1 MSSRVAKS
9 LRLLASLL
17 SVVLLV
23 AVIAAGWF
31 YFKLRASRPQL
42 DGAARIAGLA
52 AGVTIE
58 RDALG
63 VPTIRGGNRLD
74 VARALGWLHAQER
87 FFQMDLQRRRAA
99 GELAELIGA
108 SALPLDKETRLHGFR
123 ALARAAL
130 ERATPAERALV
141 EAYTVGVNAGLSALG
156 EKPFEYLILRTPPAP
171 WRPEDCGLMG
181 FAMTLDLQGGVVAE
195 ERLLATLK
203 DTLGGEALAFFA
215 PVAGPRDAAIDG
227 TTAPVPAIPSA
238 QAINLRRPKAAPIE
252 VTSFVPDRG
261 EVAYPGSNSFALAG
275 AHTANGA
282 GLLANDMHLRLGVPN
297 IWYRAVFVWPEA
309 GGERRVAG
317 VTLPGVPSMIA
328 GSNGRVAWGFTNSYT
343 DASDLIVV
351 QTGISPEIY
360 RAPNV
365 DPLPQIEVRHE
376 VIAVKGQAPVGMDY
390 RWTMWGPVVGAD
402 EKGRPIAQ
410 RWVAHDPDASNFGLW
425 AMETVDNT
433 AAALAVAH
441 RAGMTP
447 LNILVADTTGEIAW
461 TIAGRLPKRVGY
473 DGRVPS
479 IWTFGDRRW
488 DGLIAPDDM
497 PVVRGNA
504 TGGRLWT
511 ANNRVVGGAARA
523 LLGDSGYNDAMRA
536 AQIRDDLAPLEKAQP
551 KDLLAVQLDDRAL
564 ALGRWRELLLS
575 ALTPAATAE
584 KKERAELRRLVEGW
598 DARASVESVGYRL
611 VRTWR
616 GAMAKRAFDPI
627 FASCVE
633 ADPTFNWARL
643 SYEEPLWAMLA
654 TKPIHLLSPRETS
667 WETLLVAAADDVIA
681 SLEKTGTPLASA
693 TWGRRNTVKIQHPL
707 ARVLP
712 AWLTGWLNMPEDELP
727 GDSNMPRVQGL
738 SLGAS
743 ERFVVSPGHEAEGI
757 FHMPGGQSGHPLSP
771 FYRAGHAAWVG
782 GEPTPFLPGETEHT
796 VTLSP

>member
-1 MSSRVAKS
+1 MTSRVAKS

-17 SVVLLV
+17 SVVLLL

-42 DGAARIAGLA
+42 DGAAHIAGLG

-63 VPTIRGGNRLD
+63 VPTIRGANRLD
-74 VARALGWLHAQER
+74 VARVLGWLHAQER

-99 GELAELIGA
+99 GELAELIGVA
-108 SALPLDKETRLHGFR
+108 ALPLDKETRIHGFR
-123 ALARAAL
+123 ALARVAL
-130 ERATPAERALV
+130 ERATPAERALA
-141 EAYTVGVNAGLSALG
+141 EAYTAGVNAGLGALG
-156 EKPFEYLILRTPPAP
+156 EKPFEYILLRTPPAP

-181 FAMTLDLQGGVVAE
+181 FAMTLDLQNDVVGG
-195 ERLLATLK
+195 ERMLATLK

-227 TTAPVPAIPSA
+227 STAPLPAIPSM
-238 QAINLRRPKAAPIE
+238 QAINLRRPQAAPIE
-252 VTSFVPDRG
+252 ITSFVADRA
-261 EVAYPGSNSFALAG
+261 EVEYPGSNSFALAG

-282 GLLANDMHLRLGVPN
+282 GLLANDMHLRHGVPN
-297 IWYRAVFVWPEA
+297 IWYRAVLAWPEA
-309 GGERRVAG
+309 SGERRVAG
-317 VTLPGVPSMIA
+317 VTLPGVPFVIA
-328 GSNGRVAWGFTNSYT
+328 GSNGRVAWGFTNSYA

-351 QTGISPEIY
+351 QTSVSPEIY

-376 VIAVKGQAPVGMDY
+376 TIAVKGQASVAMDY
-390 RWTMWGPVVGAD
+390 RWTMWGPIVGAD
-402 EKGRPIAQ
+402 EQGHPLAQ
-410 RWVAHDPDASNFGLW
+410 RWVAHDAEALNFGLW

-441 RAGMTP
+441 RAGITP
-447 LNILVADTTGEIAW
+447 QNFLVADTAGEIAW

-473 DGRVPS
+473 DGRMPS

-488 DGLIAPDDM
+488 DGLIASAEM
-497 PVVRGNA
+497 PVVRGN
-504 TGGRLWT
+504 TTDGRLWT
-511 ANNRVVGGAARA
+511 ANNRIVGGAARA
-523 LLGDSGYNDAMRA
+523 LLGDGGYNEAMRA
-536 AQIRDDLAPLEKAQP
+536 AQIRDGLRPLEKAEP

-575 ALTPAATAE
+575 ALTPAAIAE
-584 KKERAELRRLVEGW
+584 KKERAEFRRLVEGW

-616 GAMAKRAFDPI
+616 GAVVKRVLDPI
-627 FASCVE
+627 FAPCVE
-633 ADPTFNWARL
+633 ADRTFNWARL
-643 SYEEPLWAMLA
+643 PYEEPVWALLA
-654 TKPIHLLSPRETS
+654 AKPMHLLNPRETS

-681 SLEKTGTPLASA
+681 SLEKTGTPLARA
-693 TWGRRNTVKIQHPL
+693 TWGRRNTAKIQHPL

-712 AWLTGWLNMPEDELP
+712 TWLTGWLSMPADELP
-727 GDSNMPRVQGL
+727 GDSNMPRVQGV
-738 SLGAS
+738 SNGAS

-771 FYRAGHAAWVG
+771 FYRAGHAAWVR
-782 GEPTPFLPGETEHT
+782 GEPTPFLPGKTEYT
-796 VTLSP
+796 ITLQP

>member
-17 SVVLLV
+17 SVVLLL

-42 DGAARIAGLA
+42 DGAAHIAGLA
-52 AGVTIE
+52 AGATIE

-74 VARALGWLHAQER
+74 VARALGWVHAQER

-108 SALPLDKETRLHGFR
+108 AALPLDKETRLHGFR
-123 ALARAAL
+123 ALARAAM
-130 ERATPAERALV
+130 ERATPAERALAD
-141 EAYTVGVNAGLSALG
+141 AYTAGVNAGLGALG
-156 EKPFEYLILRTPPAP
+156 EKPFEYIMLRTSPAP
-171 WRPEDCGLMG
+171 WRAEDCGLMG
-181 FAMTLDLQGGVVAE
+181 FAMTLDLQSDVVGG
-195 ERLLATLK
+195 ERMLATLK

-215 PVAGPRDAAIDG
+215 PVAGPRDAVIDG
-227 TTAPVPAIPSA
+227 STAPLPAIPSV
-238 QAINLRRPKAAPIE
+238 QAINLRKPQALPVEI
-252 VTSFVPDRG
+252 TSFVADRA
-261 EVAYPGSNSFALAG
+261 EVEYPGSNSFALAG

-297 IWYRAVFVWPEA
+297 IWYRAVLVWPEA
-309 GGERRVAG
+309 AGERRVAG
-317 VTLPGVPSMIA
+317 VTLPGVPFVIA

-351 QTGISPEIY
+351 QTSVSPEIY

-376 VIAVKGQAPVGMDY
+376 TIIVKGQAPVTMDY
-390 RWTMWGPVVGAD
+390 RWTIWGPIVGAD
-402 EKGRPIAQ
+402 DKGHPIAQ
-410 RWVAHDPDASNFGLW
+410 RWVAHDPEALNFGLW
-425 AMETVDNT
+425 AMESVDNT

-441 RAGMTP
+441 RAGITP
-447 LNILVADTTGEIAW
+447 QNILVADTAGEIAW

-488 DGLIAPDDM
+488 DGLIAPDDI
-497 PVVRGNA
+497 PVVRGTA
-504 TGGRLWT
+504 TDGRLWT
-511 ANNRVVGGAARA
+511 ANNRIVGGAARA
-523 LLGDSGYNDAMRA
+523 LLGDGGYSEAMRG
-536 AQIRDDLAPLEKAQP
+536 AQIRDDLKPLEKARP

-564 ALGRWRELLLS
+564 ALGRWREALLTV
-575 ALTPAATAE
+575 LTPAAIAE
-584 KKERAELRRLVEGW
+584 KRERAEFRRLVEGW

-616 GAMAKRAFDPI
+616 GAVAKRVLDPI
-627 FASCVE
+627 FAVCVE
-633 ADPTFNWARL
+633 ADPAFSWARL
-643 SYEEPLWAMLA
+643 PYEEPLWALLTA
-654 TKPIHLLSPRETS
+654 KPMHLLNPRETS
-667 WETLLVAAADDVIA
+667 WETLLVAAVDDVIA
-681 SLEKTGTPLASA
+681 SLDKTGTPLASA
-693 TWGRRNTVKIQHPL
+693 TWGRRNTAKIQHPL

-712 AWLTGWLNMPEDELP
+712 AWLTGWLSMPSDELP
-727 GDSNMPRVQGL
+727 GDADMPRVQGV
-738 SLGAS
+738 SNGAS
-743 ERFVVSPGHEAEGI
+743 ERFVVSPGHESEGI

-771 FYRAGHAAWVG
+771 FYRAGHAAWVR
-782 GEPTPFLPGETEHT
+782 GEPTPFLPGKTEHT
-796 VTLSP
+796 VTLQP